1 MTSLVGEEPTQPMR
15 AEAAGAGFYQHPLG
29 AGMYPRI
36 QLLTIKEL
44 LEGRKLQLPEGRID
58 VTFKKAQRAKGR
70 QRALGE

>member
-1 MTSLVGEEPTQPMR
+1 MR